1 MSQPLPTWKLLVA
14 SISSLVLTMG
24 IARFALTPLLPA
36 MQTATGLGDDGA
48 GFLAAFNYAG
58 YLSGA
63 LFASRLRNPTVKLR
77 YFRLGMIFAFLTT
90 ALMAFTDNIVIWS
103 ALRYFSG
110 LTSAAGMV
118 IGTSLML
125 DHLKQRHRPDYIG
138 IHFSGVGLGVILSGT
153 VLTLVEPMMGWANS
167 WLVIGGF
174 GLVLALISILWTTA
188 DGLHTPEAAHANAVK
203 LRQKQIVNLLISYG
217 FAGACFSIG
226 TTFIISIM
234 AENPALA
241 DSRNFAWVLLGVALA
256 PSCYFWMKVAS
267 RLGDFKALLLA
278 YLVQAL
284 GCALP
289 VLAPSPASALIGGFM
304 FGACFMGIVTV
315 VLALG
320 GKLSPHNPS
329 ALIGI
334 LVVSYGVGQ
343 IVGPILAG
351 IAMEYLHFSALGL
364 WSAAVCSLLSI
375 VFLLGT
381 RCAKDRPCDDAK
393 PCLS

>member
-36 MQTATGLGDDGA
+36 MQSATGLGDDGA

-63 LFASRLRNPTVKLR
+63 LFASRLRNPFVKLR
-77 YFRLGMIFAFLTT
+77 YYRLGMIFAVLTT
-90 ALMAFTDNIVIWS
+90 ALMAFTDNVVIWS
-103 ALRYFSG
+103 ALRYISG

-118 IGTSLML
+118 ICTSLVL

-153 VLTLVEPMMGWANS
+153 VLTLVEPMMGWADA

-174 GLVLALISILWTTA
+174 GLVLAFISMAWVTA
-188 DGLHTPEAAHANAVK
+188 EGLHTPEAAHVNAVK

-256 PSCYFWMKVAS
+256 PSCYFWMKVAGK
-267 RLGDFKALLLA
+267 LGDFKALALA
-278 YLVQAL
+278 YLVQAV

-289 VLAPSPASALIGGFM
+289 VLIPSPASALIGGFL

-381 RCAKDRPCDDAK
+381 RCSEKNPCDEAK